1 MWWKVVY
8 ESEDILVESE
18 DVTIMAGRPTNL
30 LKMMYNTANDG
41 G

>member
-18 DVTIMAGRPTNL
+18 DVTIMAGRPNL